1 MKEQLKID
9 HDLTLIDN
17 NAGLDF
23 KGEVNAYIY
32 AYGKRAISNEANV
45 ELDELEDQLFKLC

>member
-23 KGEVNAYIY
+23 KGEFNAYIY